1 MVSSGWKESVMFQ
14 RCVCGA
20 MNRKG
25 KEICSMCGKPLTKDE
40 EVEEE
45 KGAPREQGCVVS
57 ESH

>member
-1 MVSSGWKESVMFQ
+1 MFQ

-25 KEICSMCGKPLTKDE
+25 KEICSMCGKPLPKDE
-40 EVEEE
+40 DVEEE